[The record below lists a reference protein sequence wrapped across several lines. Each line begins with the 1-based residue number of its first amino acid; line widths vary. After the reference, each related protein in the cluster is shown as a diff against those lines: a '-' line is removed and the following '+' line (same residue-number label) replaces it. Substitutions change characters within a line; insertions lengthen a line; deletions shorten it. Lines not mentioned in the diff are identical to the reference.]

1 MKISDRDK
9 LLILVVVF
17 IALIALPI
25 FLFIR
30 PKNEKIKGMDAEL
43 VSLNERYNY
52 LKDLSEKQPFYEA
65 EIARLNEERTNLI
78 NGFAEGLKQENTIM
92 FLRNIEKDFPL
103 KMTTETF
110 SAYEETPVT
119 DGAVNP
125 STGQVEGD
133 LTALKT
139 STVVSY
145 TCEYP
150 QFKKLLDYVFKN
162 EDKMTISAI
171 TATYNPD
178 TAKLEGAFTFDE
190 YAFIGSGREVET
202 LPIPTLDRGHNT
214 HPFALFERRWVNDKG
229 DRIDML
235 DDEAKAAEEEQVEET
250 TVE

>member
-92 FLRNIEKDFPL
+92 FLRKIEKDFPL
-103 KMTTETF
+103 QMNTETF

-119 DGAVNP
+119 EGAVNP

-145 TCEYP
+145 QCE
-150 QFKKLLDYVFKN
+150 
-162 EDKMTISAI
+162 
-171 TATYNPD
+171 
-178 TAKLEGAFTFDE
+178 
-190 YAFIGSGREVET
+190 
-202 LPIPTLDRGHNT
+202 
-214 HPFALFERRWVNDKG
+214 
-229 DRIDML
+229 
-235 DDEAKAAEEEQVEET
+235 
-250 TVE
+250 